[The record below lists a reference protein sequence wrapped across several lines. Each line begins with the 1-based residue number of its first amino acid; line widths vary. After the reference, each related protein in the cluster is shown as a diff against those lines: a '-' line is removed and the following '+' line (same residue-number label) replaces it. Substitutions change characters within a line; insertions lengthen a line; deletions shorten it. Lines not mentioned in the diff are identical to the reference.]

1 MYQRA
6 LLTEGLFDW
15 FGGVDVLHFVVV
27 DFDVSS
33 GHEYLDLID
42 CREHGSGAGKKKV
55 R

>member
-6 LLTEGLFDW
+6 ILTESLFDW
-15 FGGVDVLHFVVV
+15 FCGFDVIHFIVV

-33 GHEYLDLID
+33 VHEDLDLID
-42 CREHGSGAGKKKV
+42 CWEHGSGAGKKKV